1 MKQIIIAIDGLSS
14 CGKSSMA
21 KELARRLGYTYIDT
35 GAMYRAVTLYAIRQG
50 LFNGDIVDADALERK
65 MSLVNVSFG
74 VNASTGR
81 SETYL
86 NGENVEAEI
95 RGMEVS
101 KHVSAVSSLP
111 FVRSALVKLQRQIGE
126 KKGLVMDGRDI
137 GTVVF
142 PNAELKIFVTATPE
156 IRAKRR
162 LDEMK
167 AKGEE
172 ASFDEIL
179 ANVKSRDYQDT
190 NRSVSP
196 LRRASDALELDNSDM
211 TIAEQNEWLLQ
222 HAMSVI
228 SSISEKND

>member
-95 RGMEVS
+95 RRMEVS

-196 LRRASDALELDNSDM
+196 LRRAPDALELDNSDM